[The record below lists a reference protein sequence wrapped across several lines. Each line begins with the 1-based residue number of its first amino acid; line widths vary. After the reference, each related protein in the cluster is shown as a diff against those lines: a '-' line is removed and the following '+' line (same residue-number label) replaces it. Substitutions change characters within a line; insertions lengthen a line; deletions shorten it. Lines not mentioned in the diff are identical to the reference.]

1 MTIPQETLSKM
12 QTLSDDKMEIII
24 NLVDQ
29 MKMKPIDIFDA
40 LCEDGASNPMT
51 DSEIDNFVSEVKEER
66 KCY

>member
-1 MTIPQETLSKM
+1 MTIPQETISKM

-29 MKMKPIDIFDA
+29 MAMKPIDIFDA
-40 LCEDGASNPMT
+40 LCENGAANPMT
-51 DSEIDNFVSEVKEER
+51 NDEVDDFVAGVKEER

>member
-1 MTIPQETLSKM
+1 MTIPQETISKM
-12 QTLSDDKMEIII
+12 QTLSDDKMAIII

-29 MKMKPIDIFDA
+29 MTMKPIDIFDA

-51 DSEIDNFVSEVKEER
+51 DSEIDNFVSKVKEER